1 MQRLLIPMAA
11 LALVAGCS
19 GSCPSDSAVCSSS
32 AYTIGQG
39 VFVDAPVEGL
49 TYESSGITGTT
60 DSSGKF
66 SYRVGSTVKFFVGGV
81 ALPAVEGASLI
92 TPLDL
97 VGASSPES
105 PEAVYI
111 ARFLQSVDS
120 DGNPDNGIRI
130 DKTKLASSVTSPSSW
145 TTDPLANLV
154 TPAALAAAPSEAVAR
169 AHMKSQLATLTGLP
183 RMSLVGRYTT
193 GGTTANTSDT
203 SSSRTTRLYD

>member
-66 SYRVGSTVKFFVGGV
+66 SGGGGGSSAPKGTIAKGGNGVSGSVARSVAATGGNAAPVNVPSASRPSGVGYAAQAA
-81 ALPAVEGASLI
+81 AL
-92 TPLDL
+92 
-97 VGASSPES
+97 
-105 PEAVYI
+105 
-111 ARFLQSVDS
+111 
-120 DGNPDNGIRI
+120 
-130 DKTKLASSVTSPSSW
+130 K
-145 TTDPLANLV
+145 
-154 TPAALAAAPSEAVAR
+154 PAAETARLERSQAATHQHSLTNHQQLPSI
-169 AHMKSQLATLTGLP
+169 
-183 RMSLVGRYTT
+183 
-193 GGTTANTSDT
+193 
-203 SSSRTTRLYD
+203 